1 VAEIFR
7 RRVEGLLRLHGD
19 VAVAGPVIAI
29 ADEALTGFG
38 DHLGD
43 RAHRQPA
50 TGGEVDRGDF
60 HGGESISATPATP
73 DGRVFGVTDLAPGRN
88 VPTRFGHPVGL
99 VNLFGVELWER
110 FSFYG
115 MLTILGYYLYYS
127 VADGGLGLPKTTAT
141 GIVGAYGGLVYL
153 STVLGGWVADRVLGM
168 ERTVFYGGVVV
179 MCGHISLAILPGL
192 TGVAVGLVLIALG
205 AGALKAN
212 ASSLLG
218 TLYDDGDPRRDGGF
232 TLFYLGI
239 NLGAFIGPLLT
250 GLLQTRLGFHY
261 GFGAA
266 AIGMALGLTQYVMFR
281 RNLGEH
287 GRTVPHPL
295 THSAFWRAAAVA
307 GVVLGAIGI
316 GFATGLI
323 TLANLSEV
331 TTALIVLASIGYFTV
346 MLTSDRVSA
355 TERTRVRAFIPL
367 FIANA
372 VFWSLFQQIFTVL
385 AVYSDERMNW
395 SIFGWTAPSNWIGSI
410 EPVWIIVLSPLFAVL
425 WTRLGRRAPT
435 TPRKFAYGVIGMGV
449 AFLLFLSM
457 AGTTGRSVPVLLVAA
472 IMGVFAVSEL
482 LLSPIG
488 LSVTTQLAP
497 NAFRAQMMALFFF
510 SVGLGTA
517 MSGVLARYYDASH
530 EAAYFGIIGA
540 AAVVVG
546 LVVWVLAPRISRLM
560 EGVH

>member
-1 VAEIFR
+1 MT
-7 RRVEGLLRLHGD
+7 D
-19 VAVAGPVIAI
+19 VAPR
-29 ADEALTGFG
+29 AD
-38 DHLGD
+38 
-43 RAHRQPA
+43 PA
-50 TGGEVDRGDF
+50 AR
-60 HGGESISATPATP
+60 
-73 DGRVFGVTDLAPGRN
+73 R
-88 VPTRFGHPVGL
+88 TRFGHPIGL

-127 VADGGLGLPKTTAT
+127 ATDGGLGLPRATAT
-141 GIVGAYGGLVYL
+141 GIVGAYGGFVYL

-218 TLYDDGDPRRDGGF
+218 TLYDLGDPRRDGGF

-239 NLGAFIGPLLT
+239 NLGAFTGPLIT

-266 AIGMALGLTQYVMFR
+266 AIGMALGLTQYVVFR

-295 THSAFWRAAAVA
+295 SHQAFWRAAAVA
-307 GVVLGAIGI
+307 AVVLGAIAA
-316 GFATGLI
+316 GFATGLV
-323 TLANLSEV
+323 TLANLSQV
-331 TTALIVLASIGYFTV
+331 TTGLIILAAVAYFAA
-346 MLTSDRVSA
+346 MLTSSRVTA
-355 TERTRVRAFIPL
+355 LERTRVRAFIPL

-395 SIFGWTAPSNWIGSI
+395 SIFGWTAPSSWIGSI
-410 EPVWIIVLSPLFAVL
+410 EPVWIILLSPVFAVI
-425 WTRLGRRAPT
+425 WTKLGRRAPT
-435 TPRKFAYGVIGMGV
+435 IPRKFAYGVIGMGL
-449 AFLLFLSM
+449 AFLLFLPM
-457 AGTTGRSVPVLLVAA
+457 AGTTGRSVPVLAVLA
-472 IMGVFAVSEL
+472 IMSVFAVSEL

-497 NAFRAQMMALFFF
+497 NAFRAQMMALYFF

-517 MSGVLARYYDASH
+517 MSGVLARYYDPAH
-530 EAAYFGIIGA
+530 EFAYFGLIGT

-546 LVVWVLAPRISRLM
+546 LVVWALAPWISRLM

>member
-1 VAEIFR
+1 MT
-7 RRVEGLLRLHGD
+7 D
-19 VAVAGPVIAI
+19 VAPR
-29 ADEALTGFG
+29 AD
-38 DHLGD
+38 
-43 RAHRQPA
+43 PA
-50 TGGEVDRGDF
+50 AR
-60 HGGESISATPATP
+60 
-73 DGRVFGVTDLAPGRN
+73 R
-88 VPTRFGHPVGL
+88 TRFGHPIGL

-127 VADGGLGLPKTTAT
+127 ATDGGLGLPRATAT
-141 GIVGAYGGLVYL
+141 GIVGAYGGFVYL

-218 TLYDDGDPRRDGGF
+218 TLYDLGDPRRDGGF

-239 NLGAFIGPLLT
+239 NLGAFTGPLIT

-266 AIGMALGLTQYVMFR
+266 AIGMALGLTQYVVFR

-295 THSAFWRAAAVA
+295 SHQAFWRAAAVA
-307 GVVLGAIGI
+307 AVVLGAIAA
-316 GFATGLI
+316 GFATGLV
-323 TLANLSEV
+323 TLANLSQV
-331 TTALIVLASIGYFTV
+331 TTGLIILAAVAYFAA
-346 MLTSDRVSA
+346 MLTSSRVTA
-355 TERTRVRAFIPL
+355 LERTRVRAFIPL

-395 SIFGWTAPSNWIGSI
+395 SIFGWTAPSSWIGSI
-410 EPVWIIVLSPLFAVL
+410 EPVWIILLSPVFAVI
-425 WTRLGRRAPT
+425 WTKLGRRAPT
-435 TPRKFAYGVIGMGV
+435 TPRKFAYGVIGMGL
-449 AFLLFLSM
+449 AFLLFLPM
-457 AGTTGRSVPVLLVAA
+457 AGTSGRSVPVLAVLA
-472 IMGVFAVSEL
+472 IMSVFAVSEL

-497 NAFRAQMMALFFF
+497 NAFRAQMMALYFF

-517 MSGVLARYYDASH
+517 MSGVLARYYDPAH
-530 EAAYFGIIGA
+530 EFAYFGLIGT

-546 LVVWVLAPRISRLM
+546 IVVWALAPRISRLM

>member
-1 VAEIFR
+1 MTHTA
-7 RRVEGLLRLHGD
+7 
-19 VAVAGPVIAI
+19 PP
-29 ADEALTGFG
+29 ADA
-38 DHLGD
+38 
-43 RAHRQPA
+43 
-50 TGGEVDRGDF
+50 
-60 HGGESISATPATP
+60 SAP
-73 DGRVFGVTDLAPGRN
+73 R
-88 VPTRFGHPVGL
+88 TRFGHPVGL

-115 MLTILGYYLYYS
+115 MLTILGYYLYYTLG
-127 VADGGLGLPKTTAT
+127 DGGLGLPKSTAT

-153 STVLGGWVADRVLGM
+153 STVLGGWVADRILGM

-218 TLYDDGDPRRDGGF
+218 TLYDEGDPRRDGGF

-239 NLGAFIGPLLT
+239 NLGAFIGPLIT

-266 AIGMALGLTQYVMFR
+266 AVGMALGLTQYVVFR
-281 RNLGEH
+281 RNLGVH

-295 THSAFWRAAAVA
+295 SGRDLWRAAAVA
-307 GVVLGAIGI
+307 GAVLGVIGL
-316 GFATGLI
+316 GFAVGVVN
-323 TLANLSEV
+323 LANLSQV
-331 TTALIVLASIGYFTV
+331 TTLLILIASVGYFTV
-346 MLTSDRVSA
+346 MLTSPRVTG

-395 SIFGWTAPSNWIGSI
+395 SIFGWTAPSSWIGSI
-410 EPVWIIVLSPLFAVL
+410 EPVWIILLSPLFAVL

-435 TPRKFAYGVIGMGV
+435 TPRKFAYGVIGMGC
-449 AFLLFLSM
+449 AFLLFLTM
-457 AGTTGRSVPVLLVAA
+457 AGTEGRSVPVLAVLA
-472 IMGVFAVSEL
+472 IMAVFAVSEL

-497 NAFRAQMMALFFF
+497 NAFRAQMMALYFF

-517 MSGVLARYYDASH
+517 MSGVLARYYDPAH
-530 EAAYFGIIGA
+530 EAAYFGLIGA
-540 AAVVVG
+540 AAVLVG
-546 LVVWVLAPRISRLM
+546 AVVWVIAPRISALM